1 MRLLILIIFLLIPSS
16 TIAQDD
22 TSVSAQLNINAEVTQ
37 SIELITVNP
46 LSLENTQ
53 PGQVIIT
60 VNPINDLNSGHM
72 VALGTPEAE
81 FRLDYDLE
89 KRLDRI
95 EGPGYLTFRYELS
108 GNTIDDQSTSD
119 IIQYQNR
126 NLRFNNEGTFYI
138 WLGGVLN
145 LENAEPGNYE
155 GDFTIEIDYI

>member
-1 MRLLILIIFLLIPSS
+1 MRLLILIIFFLIPSS

>member
-1 MRLLILIIFLLIPSS
+1 MRFLILIIIFFFPFSA
-16 TIAQDD
+16 IAQDD

>member
-1 MRLLILIIFLLIPSS
+1 M
-16 TIAQDD
+16 
-22 TSVSAQLNINAEVTQ
+22 SAQLNINAEVTQ

-95 EGPGYLTFRYELS
+95 EAQV
-108 GNTIDDQSTSD
+108 I
-119 IIQYQNR
+119 
-126 NLRFNNEGTFYI
+126 
-138 WLGGVLN
+138 
-145 LENAEPGNYE
+145 
-155 GDFTIEIDYI
+155 

>member
-1 MRLLILIIFLLIPSS
+1 MRLLILIIFFLIPSS

-89 KRLDRI
+89 TRLDRI

>member
-1 MRLLILIIFLLIPSS
+1 MRLLILIIFFLIPSS

-60 VNPINDLNSGHM
+60 INPINDLNSGHM